1 MNNAALSVWSAGDV
15 IDGQARGNGPE
26 PLRGA
31 LARLAQRPLGH
42 QHLRHG
48 LCILRPR
55 EQVSLAVLASE
66 LVESPVLSR
75 FLDPLGDDAQAERPA
90 KCHDRAC
97 ECPLL
102 LALSGA
108 DELPRDLEDID
119 PEAAKVTER

>member
-15 IDGQARGNGPE
+15 IDGQARGHGPE

-31 LARLAQRPLGH
+31 PARLAQRPVGDQHLGH
-42 QHLRHG
+42 RVRLLRA
-48 LCILRPR
+48 R
-55 EQVSLAVLASE
+55 EQVALTILASE
-66 LVESPVLSR
+66 LVEPPVLSR
-75 FLDPLGDDAQAERPA
+75 FLDPLGDDAQPERPA
-90 KCHDRAC
+90 KGHDRAC